1 MSNEQ
6 VWWGQLDNDSKIH
19 TLAITSEF
27 VKEYLFYALKY
38 YFIYFTNL
46 TIHPTIVIKLRPNID
61 PTIVIKPRPNI
72 DLVYELGHWVN

>member
-19 TLAITSEF
+19 ALTFTSDF
-27 VKEYLFYALKY
+27 VKKYLFYSLKD

-46 TIHPTIVIKLRPNID
+46 TIH

-72 DLVYELGHWVN
+72 DLVYELGR